1 MKRLKQLNRLF
12 QHYGHGPMKVERF
25 GPKLGFAVTSDDE
38 SVSFSIMPA
47 GECESFMEDLD
58 GNVYVDSR
66 QPAFNVSR
74 DCNTYEADVVRK
86 VKWSAVVGRIAQN
99 LADHQLHDLLDEVL
113 EVHR

>member
-1 MKRLKQLNRLF
+1 MKRLKQLNRIF
-12 QHYGHGPMKVERF
+12 QHYGHGPMRVERF

-47 GECESFMEDLD
+47 GECESYMEELD
-58 GNVYVDSR
+58 GTVAVFK

-74 DCNTYEADVVRK
+74 DCNTYVAHTVRGG
-86 VKWSAVVGRIAQN
+86 KWSNVVGRIAQN

>member
-1 MKRLKQLNRLF
+1 MKKLKQLNRIF

-38 SVSFSIMPA
+38 SASFSIMPA
-47 GECESFMEDLD
+47 GQVESFMEDLD

-74 DCNTYEADVVRK
+74 DCNTYEAVLVRGG
-86 VKWSAVVGRIAQN
+86 KWSNVVGRIAQN